1 MLDLLAIFIR
11 IVKAGSFSEAAKI
24 TNISSPNLTR
34 KIQKLEA
41 QLGFTVLKRDTRTV
55 ELSSSGRVL
64 FDKFCNIET
73 DLEKAITSI
82 EKSNNEIGG
91 RINVLLPPFFA
102 LKIITP
108 YLVDFLIKYPKIS
121 LNITYQNRE
130 TNLIKDDF
138 DLAIINHRPQKNTQK
153 MKLLCRSKIIFYC
166 YPEYITEFGLP
177 TTQEELEKS
186 LIMGVMLDHNITEKT
201 VYLINKITGQ
211 KKPFNH
217 NDYRIIQ
224 HSGAHDQELAQSGR
238 IIGAGMDILLQKDID
253 AGAIIQI
260 LADYYIAGF
269 EYYLLINPE
278 GKNARTEAFIEFI
291 NECLKRLNLD
301 RTLSCD

>member
-1 MLDLLAIFIR
+1 MLDLLAIFIKV
-11 IVKAGSFSEAAKI
+11 VKAGNFSEATK
-24 TNISSPNLTR
+24 TTSTSSPNLTR

-41 QLGFTVLKRDTRTV
+41 LLGFSVLKRDTRTI
-55 ELSSSGRVL
+55 ELSSAGRVL

-73 DLEKAITSI
+73 DLEKTITGI
-82 EKSNNEIGG
+82 EKGKNEISGL
-91 RINVLLPPFFA
+91 INVLLPPFFA

-166 YPEYITEFGLP
+166 YPEYITKFGLP
-177 TTQEELEKS
+177 HTQEQLEKS
-186 LIMGVMLDHNITEKT
+186 LIMGVMLDQGIADKT

-211 KKPFNH
+211 KRLFNH
-217 NDYRIIQ
+217 NHYRIIQ
-224 HSGAHDQELAQSGR
+224 HSGAHDQELAQSGA

-253 AGAIIQI
+253 AGVITQI
-260 LADYYIAGF
+260 LPDYYIAGF

-291 NECLKRLNLD
+291 NECLQRLNLESSVGND
-301 RTLSCD
+301 